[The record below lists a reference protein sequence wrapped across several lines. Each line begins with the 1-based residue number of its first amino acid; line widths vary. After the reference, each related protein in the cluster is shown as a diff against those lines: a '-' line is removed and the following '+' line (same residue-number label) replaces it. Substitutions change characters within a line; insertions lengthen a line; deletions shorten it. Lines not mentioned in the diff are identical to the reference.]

1 MTVSHFSVFLR
12 IQICAVFGPDKL
24 SERGWI
30 GRLARHVD
38 CFDEIPA
45 LKAIYASSSYRQN
58 PTSVSRLGVRLPIW
72 CDITRTIDNVV
83 LLLS

>member
-1 MTVSHFSVFLR
+1 MTVSHFSVFLK

-30 GRLARHVD
+30 GSLARRVD

-45 LKAIYASSSYRQN
+45 LKQFTGAIYRFAVQHNRVLTSMELIGVSIASTKFQR
-58 PTSVSRLGVRLPIW
+58 
-72 CDITRTIDNVV
+72 
-83 LLLS
+83 

>member
-1 MTVSHFSVFLR
+1 MPNRYVATGCENMPNESVSLFPFLK

-30 GRLARHVD
+30 GSLARCVD

-45 LKAIYASSSYRQN
+45 PKQFTGAIYALLYN
-58 PTSVSRLGVRLPIW
+58 
-72 CDITRTIDNVV
+72 ITM
-83 LLLS
+83 S

>member
-1 MTVSHFSVFLR
+1 MSNRVAAGCGDMPSDSVSLFRFPN

-30 GRLARHVD
+30 GSLAWRVD

-45 LKAIYASSSYRQN
+45 PKQFTGAIYA
-58 PTSVSRLGVRLPIW
+58 
-72 CDITRTIDNVV
+72 
-83 LLLS
+83 LLYNIMS